1 MRRLYRTGFSL
12 VELLIVI
19 AIVMVLAAVAV
30 PSIDAVMRGS
40 NLTRGGQIIADQ
52 LALARQEAVSRNR
65 DVEVRFYQIS
75 DSGDKDWKAVQF
87 LRIEQ
92 GLNGPTTNLASRLI
106 LLPDGIHLAARDNL
120 SPLITTPSIAGSQD
134 VGARGNLK
142 YAGFRFRADGSLD
155 SSVDDSRNYLTVS
168 SVKDT
173 ANPPANFYTIQ
184 INPLTG
190 KAAIFRP

>member
-1 MRRLYRTGFSL
+1 MKSLYRTGFSL
-12 VELLIVI
+12 VELLIVM
-19 AIVMVLAAVAV
+19 AIVMVLAAAAI
-30 PSIDAVMRGS
+30 PSIDAVLRGS
-40 NLTRGGQIIADQ
+40 NLTRGGQLIADQ

-75 DSGDKDWKAVQF
+75 DGDGKEWKAVQF

-92 GLNGPTTNLASRLI
+92 GLNGPTTNLASRL
-106 LLPDGIHLAARDNL
+106 LLMPDGIHMAARDNL
-120 SPLITTPSIAGSQD
+120 SPLITTPAIAGSQD
-134 VGARGNLK
+134 MGARGNLS

-155 SSVDDSRNYLTVS
+155 SSMDDSRNYVTVS
-168 SVKDT
+168 SIRDT

-190 KAAIFRP
+190 KASIFRP